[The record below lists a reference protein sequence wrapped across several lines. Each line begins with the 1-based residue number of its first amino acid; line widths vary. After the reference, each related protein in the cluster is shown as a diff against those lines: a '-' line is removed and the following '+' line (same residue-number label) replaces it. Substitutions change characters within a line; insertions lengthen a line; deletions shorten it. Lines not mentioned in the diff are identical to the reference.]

1 MIRCKT
7 ATLFEAACEV
17 GAMSG
22 GADARGRVALRDY
35 GRELGWAFQLVD
47 DVLDYRGESGAMG
60 KNTGDD
66 LREGKMT
73 LPVILALAE
82 GTAAEREVIA
92 SALGRYRSAGRDGW
106 QGAGDPREAPDAGA
120 DARQGARPYPD
131 GAGCADGTAGVADA
145 GDLVATWRSL
155 RGCGR
160 IRPLRRCVWPP
171 PPPCFAWS
179 PSPAM
184 LAGEDSPTAPSGLDD
199 GRGGDPV
206 VGVQFTEIVGGLV
219 GLGAAAEE
227 AEDGGAGAGHA
238 GEDAA
243 LALAHAWR

>member
-1 MIRCKT
+1 MRAGAWRCGT
-7 ATLFEAACEV
+7 I
-17 GAMSG
+17 
-22 GADARGRVALRDY
+22 

-92 SALGRYRSAGRDGW
+92 SALGRDRSAGRDGW
-106 QGAGDPREAPDAGA
+106 RGAGDPREAPDAGA

-145 GDLVATWRSL
+145 GDLVRRGGVYGVAGVLGSATL
-155 RGCGR
+155 GVA
-160 IRPLRRCVWPP
+160 L
-171 PPPCFAWS
+171 AA
-179 PSPAM
+179 PSTV
-184 LAGEDSPTAPSGLDD
+184 LAGTLSLAMRERDSD
-199 GRGGDPV
+199 
-206 VGVQFTEIVGGLV
+206 
-219 GLGAAAEE
+219 
-227 AEDGGAGAGHA
+227 
-238 GEDAA
+238 
-243 LALAHAWR
+243 